1 MNLNFDEF
9 KNSDYDKER
18 TFDFLQKVIA
28 EKTPDWKEIVL
39 NPKDFHISYKD
50 LPEYRETAAPNL
62 ITFSLT
68 AFEYLATDKREML
81 ESD

>member
-39 NPKDFHISYKD
+39 NPKIFIS
-50 LPEYRETAAPNL
+50 L
-62 ITFSLT
+62 IRICQNIVKLQ
-68 AFEYLATDKREML
+68 LL
-81 ESD
+81 I